1 MFERVIAGKDV
12 ATGTSIVGS
21 SNYTGTVGTPT
32 STFREGNATVQF
44 EVVSSAAT
52 YNTTTGAPN
61 PVANGTTTTAAAVE
75 ARSGASKRSPA
86 RGNARRGQK
95 KGRMNK
101 SALMRQSKRW
111 I

>member
-1 MFERVIAGKDV
+1 MFERVLAGKDV
-12 ATGTSIVGS
+12 ATGTSTVG
-21 SNYTGTVGTPT
+21 SNYTTVGTAE

-44 EVVSSAAT
+44 EVVSTAAT

-75 ARSGASKRSPA
+75 ARSGAAKRTT
-86 RGNARRGQK
+86 RGNAKRGQK
-95 KGRMNK
+95 KGRMSK
-101 SALMRQSKRW
+101 SALMRQNKRW